1 MYFIRPLLSICIFSL
16 FISCNSEE
24 TSVPKPRG
32 YYRIALPK
40 HDYKM
45 FAPESC
51 PFTFEIPT
59 YATALP
65 DTNGLSQAC
74 WYYLILPRFNG
85 QIYLTYKKL
94 ENDLPQLLDNTRTLV
109 YKHTARA
116 SSIDEN
122 VFHYADGVS
131 GVIYDIGGDAASPL
145 QFFATDSTHHFLRGA
160 VYFNSLPNADSIAP
174 VEAYLRADIE
184 HLLQSLKWK

>member
-1 MYFIRPLLSICIFSL
+1 
-16 FISCNSEE
+16 
-24 TSVPKPRG
+24 
-32 YYRIALPK
+32 
-40 HDYKM
+40 M